1 VGGSRPGS
9 DEGWLGFVEE
19 SVGPVFVE
27 LVVCFGVVFTVVC
40 GVELIGV
47 VVCVGVAVE
56 VGAGVEVATTGV
68 EPVVPVRWCLAR
80 RRAAARR
87 RRTAAA

>member
-9 DEGWLGFVEE
+9 EEGWLGFVEE

-27 LVVCFGVVFTVVC
+27 VCFGVVLTVVC
-40 GVELIGV
+40 GVELTGV
-47 VVCVGVAVE
+47 VVWVGVAVE
-56 VGAGVEVATTGV
+56 VVVGVDVATTGV
-68 EPVVPVRWCLAR
+68 DVLVAVLVLWCFAR